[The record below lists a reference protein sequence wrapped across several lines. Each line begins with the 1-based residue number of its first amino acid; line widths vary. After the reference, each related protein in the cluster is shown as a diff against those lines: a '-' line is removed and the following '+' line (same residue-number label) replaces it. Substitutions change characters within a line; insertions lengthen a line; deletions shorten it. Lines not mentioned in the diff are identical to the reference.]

1 MKANDKKRLNRLKA
15 ARSPTE
21 DYRAG
26 FGIKAVVPG
35 VARGSVGRRG
45 AAWGGVGRRGAAGRT
60 YFAGLS
66 CRQERCVGL
75 VGA

>member
-1 MKANDKKRLNRLKA
+1 MKTNDKKKLSRLKA

-21 DYRAG
+21 VYRAG

-35 VARGSVGRRG
+35 VARGSVGQRG
-45 AAWGGVGRRGAAGRT
+45 AAART
-60 YFAGLS
+60 YYAGLS
-66 CRQERCVGL
+66 CREERCVGL